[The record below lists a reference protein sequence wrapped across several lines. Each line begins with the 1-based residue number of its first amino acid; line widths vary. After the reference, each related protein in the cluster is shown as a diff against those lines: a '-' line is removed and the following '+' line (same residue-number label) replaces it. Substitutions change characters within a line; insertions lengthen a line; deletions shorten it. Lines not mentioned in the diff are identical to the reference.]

1 MTRSF
6 LDSNV
11 VLYYYTSDEIPKARL
26 AGEARLRSDAVISTQ
41 VLSECCNVLSKKRK
55 SSWIEIENVISELI
69 DLFSI
74 QTIGTTTVQ
83 KAMELSARYQYSYYD
98 SLILAS
104 AIEARCEILYS
115 EDFQH
120 NQLIEGVRIVNP
132 FL

>member
-1 MTRSF
+1 MTRAF

-11 VLYYYTSDEIPKARL
+11 ILYYYTSDERSKARL
-26 AGEARLRSDAVISTQ
+26 AGEAGFRSDAVISTQ

-55 SSWIEIENVISELI
+55 YSWIEIENVIAELV

-74 QTIGTTTVQ
+74 KTIEIQTVK
-83 KAMELSARYQYSYYD
+83 KAIEISGRYQYSYYD

-104 AIEARCEILYS
+104 AIEAKCEILYS

-120 NQLIEGVRIVNP
+120 NQLIEGVRIINP

>member
-1 MTRSF
+1 MTRAF

-11 VLYYYTSDEIPKARL
+11 ILYYYTSNERSKARL
-26 AGEARLRSDAVISTQ
+26 AGEAGFRSNAIISTQ
-41 VLSECCNVLSKKRK
+41 VLSECSNVLSKKRK
-55 SSWIEIENVISELI
+55 YSWIEIENVISELI

-74 QTIGTTTVQ
+74 KTIGIQTVK
-83 KAMELSARYQYSYYD
+83 KAIELSGRYQYSYYD

-104 AIEARCEILYS
+104 AIESQCEVLYS

>member
-1 MTRSF
+1 MTRAF

-11 VLYYYTSDEIPKARL
+11 ILYYYTSNEISKAQL
-26 AGEARLRSDAVISTQ
+26 AGEVRLRSDAIISTQ
-41 VLSECCNVLSKKRK
+41 VLSECCNVLSKKRQY
-55 SSWIEIENVISELI
+55 SWIEIQRVISEII

-74 QTIGTTTVQ
+74 ETVSVTTIG
-83 KAMELSARYQYSYYD
+83 KAIELAQRYHYSYYD

-104 AIEARCEILYS
+104 AIEANCSTLYS

-120 NQLIEGVRIVNP
+120 NQLIEGVRIINP